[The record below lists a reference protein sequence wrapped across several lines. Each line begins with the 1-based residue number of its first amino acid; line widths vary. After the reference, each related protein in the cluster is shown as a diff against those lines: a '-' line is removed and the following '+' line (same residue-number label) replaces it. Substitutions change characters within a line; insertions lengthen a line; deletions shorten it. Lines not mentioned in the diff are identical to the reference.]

1 MCATVGSA
9 TVRSS
14 NGPGLAQAT
23 VVQAA
28 RGSGADGMSDSLM
41 GPVQIGAAALATAGM
56 EMAKPAEGPSMPAVE
71 GRGARDSALNPYALP
86 WHPRSY
92 WYQLCVAYEERAG
105 DMHNIR
111 AVDVEENAGGC
122 LESGS
127 GTGPQQ
133 RARAPTIITASPN
146 PTGEGQGPPAWA
158 QCSETRGK
166 VLRVLDE
173 LVWWF
178 NETGREQ
185 YTPEVPVAEADT
197 AEDVKQ
203 YFLKYYPRGRPG
215 GGGKPSHMR
224 LSSGTG

>member
-1 MCATVGSA
+1 M
-9 TVRSS
+9 
-14 NGPGLAQAT
+14 
-23 VVQAA
+23 
-28 RGSGADGMSDSLM
+28 
-41 GPVQIGAAALATAGM
+41 
-56 EMAKPAEGPSMPAVE
+56 
-71 GRGARDSALNPYALP
+71 Y
-86 WHPRSY
+86 
-92 WYQLCVAYEERAG
+92 
-105 DMHNIR
+105 NIR

-122 LESGS
+122 PESGS

-133 RARAPTIITASPN
+133 ARRLERAPTILTASPT

-215 GGGKPSHMR
+215 GWGQAISQAQELWNRIALLAALEVWRQPGVVRGGAHVGRGAQAAGAESAPISV
-224 LSSGTG
+224 